1 MKVVMLSEERLKEL
15 VHRTLNDIFRS
26 PDASKMEEKVDHR
39 TVNYHLC
46 LLQESI
52 LKAALA

>member
-1 MKVVMLSEERLKEL
+1 MLSEERLKEL